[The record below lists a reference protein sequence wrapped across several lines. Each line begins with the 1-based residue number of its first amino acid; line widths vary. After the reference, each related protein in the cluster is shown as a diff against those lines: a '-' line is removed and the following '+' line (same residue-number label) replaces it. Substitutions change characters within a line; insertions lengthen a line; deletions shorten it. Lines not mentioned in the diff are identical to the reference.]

1 MTFLRN
7 RWYAGAWTEEF
18 AQKPLGRKILG
29 ENITF
34 FRTESGKVAAVASRC
49 PHRFAPLHL
58 GKVLGENLKCIYHG
72 LQFGTDGGCK
82 VNPDGSSP
90 PAVGVKS
97 YPIVVTNEMVWVWI
111 GEKQPDCDPP
121 AALNLEPHLGGYV
134 HDMLQIDGNYQLVVD
149 NLLDSAH
156 ATHLHAAFETPGH
169 QKSPIGDVRQEG
181 DFVFQTVQIPDSP
194 LIPAFQ
200 ELYKGEGNVDMVL
213 DFKWQAPSTIVI
225 SAWATPVGGSRDD
238 GFNQLAVHM
247 ITPETEKSCLY
258 FWALARSAKKDDLE
272 YSRKQRAM
280 FQNIFLTE
288 DKVVVEGQEA
298 MIDDREFWSLKPA
311 MLPQDKATG
320 LVRRHNDKLLTQQ
333 KAGDAA
339 ASA

>member
-1 MTFLRN
+1 
-7 RWYAGAWTEEF
+7 
-18 AQKPLGRKILG
+18 
-29 ENITF
+29 
-34 FRTESGKVAAVASRC
+34 
-49 PHRFAPLHL
+49 
-58 GKVLGENLKCIYHG
+58 
-72 LQFGTDGGCK
+72 
-82 VNPDGSSP
+82 
-90 PAVGVKS
+90 
-97 YPIVVTNEMVWVWI
+97 
-111 GEKQPDCDPP
+111 
-121 AALNLEPHLGGYV
+121 
-134 HDMLQIDGNYQLVVD
+134 
-149 NLLDSAH
+149 
-156 ATHLHAAFETPGH
+156 
-169 QKSPIGDVRQEG
+169 
-181 DFVFQTVQIPDSP
+181 
-194 LIPAFQ
+194 
-200 ELYKGEGNVDMVL
+200 
-213 DFKWQAPSTIVI
+213 
-225 SAWATPVGGSRDD
+225 
-238 GFNQLAVHM
+238 M